1 MEAPNLSGMF
11 TALIV
16 IGLLIGGV
24 LWGAWELIDWLWIDD
39 AIKVTKP
46 IKPELQIVVKDN
58 IIDTL
63 YVYRK
68 P

>member
-11 TALIV
+11 TGLIL

-24 LWGAWELIDWLWIDD
+24 LWGSWELIDWIWIDD
-39 AIKVTKP
+39 AIKVSKP
-46 IKPELQIVVKDN
+46 ITPELEIIVKDN
-58 IIDTL
+58 VVDTL